1 MANGAD
7 CFTVDAL
14 AWEQNPVQTDQ
25 YSVQI
30 TRAQFQALHLSQTRV
45 NKFKTGQDPLHVWIF
60 VDKNH
65 RALPFTQG
73 AAGGHQLTLR
83 RLVNGT
89 TGHELYRLEGWQA
102 PQAPAAAAEPSP
114 RPDATDANALLARL
128 QFLSLDQQQQQQ
140 PLQQDRMQQLQ
151 FYMARMQFF
160 MGEVNAA
167 AAEIFKLVTQ
177 Q

>member
-14 AWEQNPVQTDQ
+14 AWEQNPVQPDQ
-25 YSVQI
+25 YSVQM
-30 TRAQFQALHLSQTRV
+30 TGAQFQALHLSEKRI
-45 NKFKTGQDPLHVWIF
+45 NKYKTGKDAHHAVWIF
-60 VDKNH
+60 VDKNQ
-65 RALPFTQG
+65 RALPFSQG
-73 AAGGHQLTLR
+73 TDQPLQLTLR
-83 RLVNGT
+83 RLVND
-89 TGHELYRLEGWQA
+89 TGHEVYRLERW
-102 PQAPAAAAEPSP
+102 QAPAAALPPQAPQARVLPSLA
-114 RPDATDANALLARL
+114 DATDANALLQRL
-128 QFLSLDQQQQQQ
+128 QGLVLEEPS
-140 PLQQDRMQQLQ
+140 RMQQLQ